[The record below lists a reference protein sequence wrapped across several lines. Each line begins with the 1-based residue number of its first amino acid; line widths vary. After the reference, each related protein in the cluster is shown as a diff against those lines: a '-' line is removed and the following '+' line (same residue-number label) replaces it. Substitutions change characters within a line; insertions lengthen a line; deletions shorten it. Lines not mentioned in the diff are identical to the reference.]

1 MDVEYGEEGG
11 RLYWRLTEGLL
22 ADPRV
27 SRGTMMGFPCM
38 RAEGAFFASLDPGS
52 RHLIVKLPAAR
63 VSELIA
69 SSAGLVFAPSHR
81 PFREWVAIPRPQEA
95 IWAGLLDEARAFVG
109 PGSMV
114 ELTGTQEA

>member
-1 MDVEYGEEGG
+1 MNLQNEDEGSQ
-11 RLYWRLTEGLL
+11 LYRRLTEGLL

-38 RAEGAFFASLDPGS
+38 RLDGAFFASLDPGS
-52 RHLIVKLPAAR
+52 HHLIVKLPAGR
-63 VSELIA
+63 VAELIA
-69 SSAGLVFAPSHR
+69 SGAGLVFAPSHR